1 MQVKRYAM
9 VRDNVVY
16 SVTLWDGN
24 EATWQPPQ
32 DGTLMIQSDSA
43 APNDWWE
50 EAEGIFYRP
59 ILPTPA
65 IEETDTEESDEA

>member
-1 MQVKRYAM
+1 MEVKRYAM

-16 SVTLWDGN
+16 SVSLWDGN

-32 DGTLMIQSDSA
+32 DGTLMIQSDNA
-43 APNDWWE
+43 VPNDRWE

-59 ILPTPA
+59 ILPAPA
-65 IEETDTEESDEA
+65 ADEEQAEDE